1 MKLGERGGDILHHWC
16 WYKLGRERFERN
28 SCIQGNLRIM
38 DTLGASIL
46 SIVQRLSL
54 LRRYGQYIGRG

>member
-1 MKLGERGGDILHHWC
+1 MMKLGERGGDILHHWC
-16 WYKLGRERFERN
+16 WGRERFERN

-38 DTLGASIL
+38 DTLGTSIL